1 MSQGC
6 ACTTYQFTTFC
17 QLWTKLDKCESE
29 CNVIAMIIFF
39 LCHKML
45 LLLMLEKPNAI
56 VSIAL
61 QPRNLVIVLKF
72 MILRLLAKSCQI
84 QDTPARE
91 ESLELYTYFHP
102 LFRLVNNKIVSWLV
116 FANITGT
123 FWVERRKDQCLHC
136 RVMFLLVYFWNI
148 IFVTFC
154 LSLVNKTNSAQ
165 WPDSDKSVISM
176 EFWGC
181 ERPGETA
188 ALIHV
193 GSWDRH

>member
-29 CNVIAMIIFF
+29 CNVIAMIIFC

-45 LLLMLEKPNAI
+45 LLLILEKPNTKNRI
-56 VSIAL
+56 HSFTTKKSCYSLEI
-61 QPRNLVIVLKF
+61 F

-123 FWVERRKDQCLHC
+123 FWVERKDQCLHC

-154 LSLVNKTNSAQ
+154 LSLVNNN
-165 WPDSDKSVISM
+165 
-176 EFWGC
+176 
-181 ERPGETA
+181 
-188 ALIHV
+188 
-193 GSWDRH
+193 